1 MKATHFGTC
10 QLCGREQK
18 LPGGRLSIHGYT
30 VEWSMF
36 IGTCPGTHG
45 KPFEEAYD
53 LIEAAIG
60 RAEQTIEGL
69 KKAAD
74 ALDADENPDHVWIY
88 EYQKATWARGRR
100 HGGYQWR
107 WIPVADIAIAEVDT
121 SGGYK
126 LYQGT
131 YKQLDGTMSR
141 SQSLFGGAGYTRD
154 VTKAYREMNATK
166 AAHYR
171 REIPE
176 YERYIKWQTERIAA
190 WKPQA
195 LKPVEKG

>member
-53 LIEAAIG
+53 LIEAAIE
-60 RAEQTIEGL
+60 RAKATIVSL
-69 KKAAD
+69 TDAANKLETD
-74 ALDADENPDHVWIY
+74 QNPDHVWVY
-88 EYQKATWARGRR
+88 EYRKATWNRGQR
-100 HGGYQWR
+100 HGGYTWR
-107 WIPVADIAIAEVDT
+107 QIPVADITITSHDA

-141 SQSLFGGAGYTRD
+141 AQTLFGGAGYATD
-154 VTKAYREMNATK
+154 VTEAYRKLNATK
-166 AAHYR
+166 AIAYR

-176 YERYIKWQTERIAA
+176 YERYVKWQTERIAN

-195 LKPVEKG
+195 LKPVKEG